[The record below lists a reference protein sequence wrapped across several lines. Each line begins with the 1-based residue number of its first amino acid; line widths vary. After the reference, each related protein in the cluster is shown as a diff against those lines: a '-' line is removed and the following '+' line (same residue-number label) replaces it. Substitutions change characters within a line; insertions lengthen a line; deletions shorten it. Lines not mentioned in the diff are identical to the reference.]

1 MQDGDS
7 AGSLSRRWAAISG
20 KILLAFVPLIAG
32 CRSDVAQQD
41 AITLARSKGA
51 DVRISLKGDALRV
64 DLRRCRMD
72 PELRAAL
79 QEMTAVESFLVS
91 ADFSDAD
98 IDTVDS
104 FPALKNLELS
114 HSKVSGSSFD
124 RLMQLRLLEFLSL
137 NGLTLSDADMDSV
150 ARIRQLTSISVVD
163 AKVSEDALRRFRD
176 TNPQCAIAQ

>member
-7 AGSLSRRWAAISG
+7 TGSLSRRWAAISG
-20 KILLAFVPLIAG
+20 KVLLAFVPLIAG

-64 DLRRCRMD
+64 D
-72 PELRAAL
+72 
-79 QEMTAVESFLVS
+79 
-91 ADFSDAD
+91 
-98 IDTVDS
+98 
-104 FPALKNLELS
+104 
-114 HSKVSGSSFD
+114 
-124 RLMQLRLLEFLSL
+124 LRLLEFLSL